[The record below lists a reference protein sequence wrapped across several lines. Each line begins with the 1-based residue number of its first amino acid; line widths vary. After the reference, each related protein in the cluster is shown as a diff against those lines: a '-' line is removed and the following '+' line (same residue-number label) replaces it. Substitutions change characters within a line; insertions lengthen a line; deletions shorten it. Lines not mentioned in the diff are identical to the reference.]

1 MKTGFKQAPLAFL
14 DRRLDSVFD
23 EANLVPAHV
32 VLNVDAQ
39 KFAAK
44 SGIKSNSVSM
54 EKEHFETE
62 V

>member
-1 MKTGFKQAPLAFL
+1 L